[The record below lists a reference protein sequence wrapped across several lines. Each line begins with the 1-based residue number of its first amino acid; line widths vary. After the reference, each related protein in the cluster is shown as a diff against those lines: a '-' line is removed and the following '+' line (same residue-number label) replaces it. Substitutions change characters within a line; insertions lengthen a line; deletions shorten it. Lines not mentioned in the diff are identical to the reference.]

1 MERIKVN
8 NNIPAKVLRQ
18 NIDEDYK
25 SEITECE
32 AYKARRLAN
41 ELIAGSHEE
50 LCYRVG
56 DMV

>member
-1 MERIKVN
+1 MN